1 MSDEVKK
8 KTIEE
13 QLLQS
18 RGAGLKDAIQ
28 INTMN
33 AHGKVMGMDTF
44 SWVNPQIDALASALE
59 SFPFTIL
66 WVGSKKQV
74 EDCLKNYKSLT
85 DSIDTIII
93 HDFAEMMV
101 GENVFENIQNIA
113 CVEGLKHA
121 LPMIYALK
129 KEKCAFLFTT
139 EGANSK
145 AEKKNFYSFIELY
158 K

>member
-1 MSDEVKK
+1 
-8 KTIEE
+8 
-13 QLLQS
+13 
-18 RGAGLKDAIQ
+18 
-28 INTMN
+28 
-33 AHGKVMGMDTF
+33 
-44 SWVNPQIDALASALE
+44 
-59 SFPFTIL
+59 
-66 WVGSKKQV
+66 
-74 EDCLKNYKSLT
+74 
-85 DSIDTIII
+85 
-93 HDFAEMMV
+93 MMV

>member
-59 SFPFTIL
+59 SFPFTI
-66 WVGSKKQV
+66 
-74 EDCLKNYKSLT
+74 Y
-85 DSIDTIII
+85 
-93 HDFAEMMV
+93 
-101 GENVFENIQNIA
+101 
-113 CVEGLKHA
+113 
-121 LPMIYALK
+121 
-129 KEKCAFLFTT
+129 
-139 EGANSK
+139 
-145 AEKKNFYSFIELY
+145 
-158 K
+158 